1 MRTTGPTVSAEGAT
15 AELLDIL
22 TLLERPARTIPEN
35 QDEEED
41 DKVEEEEVREGF
53 IASRL

>member
-1 MRTTGPTVSAEGAT
+1 VSAEGAT

>member
-1 MRTTGPTVSAEGAT
+1 MRTTGPAVSEEGAA

-35 QDEEED
+35 QDEEDD
-41 DKVEEEEVREGF
+41 DKVEEEVREGF
-53 IASRL
+53 IALSRL

>member
-1 MRTTGPTVSAEGAT
+1 MRTTGPAVSEEGAA

-22 TLLERPARTIPEN
+22 TLLERPTRTIPEN

>member
-1 MRTTGPTVSAEGAT
+1 MRTTGPAVSEEGAA